1 MVCCLKVE
9 AWFRVEFNGQT
20 ASLER
25 KFLLAK
31 WRIKH
36 GYFSW
41 NATSADEAIQS
52 GCVDGKSIVKNI
64 AL

>member
-20 ASLER
+20 ASLKRE
-25 KFLLAK
+25 FFLAK
-31 WRIKH
+31 WRITH